1 MLQPPEPSQELVRWL
16 AALRLSQY
24 TSCFHEAGYQ
34 SLEDC
39 RALTDDLLLGLNV
52 LSARHRRRIL
62 RSLEAVGL
70 KAQTSGGCEEDNDR
84 RVQNLGSER
93 KPVPYPRNVFIK
105 RFTVFETSQTEQGRH
120 VERSQTLPPGA
131 GPGINTDDPPQ
142 PAPRN
147 AKNMG
152 ATTPD
157 HLRTPMSVT
166 SSSSGS
172 LSVSEAPS
180 DSEADSSGRVP
191 HSSSPVVPAPAEG
204 PVPVTAE
211 DHSYCQGEAAEGP
224 VKQAQARAETAE
236 APLVTCSVPPS
247 CGCACKL
254 HNIIVHVLCFTRSD
268 KSQQRN
274 IYGL

>member
-84 RVQNLGSER
+84 R
-93 KPVPYPRNVFIK
+93 
-105 RFTVFETSQTEQGRH
+105 TEQGRH